1 MTTMQKETALSVE
14 EENKV
19 IDRYLELADAGRDD
33 EAVALFDAHFS
44 ILPYLA
50 DTAKKIMGAKA
61 LRESGMN
68 LTAAIEMFG
77 DDWLNDDD

>member
-1 MTTMQKETALSVE
+1 MTTMQKETALSAG

-19 IDRYLELADAGRDD
+19 VDRYLELVDAGRDD
-33 EAVALFDAHFS
+33 EAAELFDAHFP

-68 LTAAIEMFG
+68 LTAAFKMFG